1 MYVAFNHLSIAEGV
15 KLIAPK
21 YEIIRF
27 SYYICGKYLS
37 AGFKFFC
44 SEISE
49 NWNLSSS
56 FVLYIKLNLGA
67 LFCSTVIRI
76 EPIELGSLRSRPG
89 DTQIIGANSESDRD
103 HGNHRELFYKKMRKT

>member
-1 MYVAFNHLSIAEGV
+1 MYVAFNHLSIEEGV

-27 SYYICGKYLS
+27 SYYICGQYLS

-56 FVLYIKLNLGA
+56 FVLYIKFNLGA
-67 LFCSTVIRI
+67 LTVVRI
-76 EPIELGSLRSRPG
+76 EPIEFESLRSRPG
-89 DTQIIGANSESDRD
+89 DTQIIGANRESDRD
-103 HGNHRELFYKKMRKT
+103 HGNHRELFYKKVTKI